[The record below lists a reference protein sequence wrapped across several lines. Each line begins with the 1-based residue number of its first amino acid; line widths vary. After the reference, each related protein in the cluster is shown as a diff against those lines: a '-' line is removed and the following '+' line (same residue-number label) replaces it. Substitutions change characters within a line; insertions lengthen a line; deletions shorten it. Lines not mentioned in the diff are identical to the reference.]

1 MRCRKNALNIELRWD
16 WSEFPSGE
24 KTKHPKEINSMWCKN
39 KEQLSVGKSHTL
51 PPRDWCH
58 DDARD
63 HYHDDMI
70 PLFMGEYPFVCLL
83 PLSLSLSTAFSS
95 YRKPYRFPVS
105 LCMMYWDVPCR
116 PQFNNDTV
124 TIFIPLQHTS
134 NNTCLY
140 RGCVCRCLCVC
151 ATGISV
157 MFADVIT
164 LPNEADEIFF
174 KYSDFAQRDSQFS
187 RMTLCYVNYAAIT

>member
-1 MRCRKNALNIELRWD
+1 MPQNIELWWD
-16 WSEFPSGE
+16 WSKFPSGE

-83 PLSLSLSTAFSS
+83 PLSPSLQLSAHTANRTVFRSRYVWCTEMCRTGLSSIMTLLLSS
-95 YRKPYRFPVS
+95 YHYNTPRTIPV
-105 LCMMYWDVPCR
+105 
-116 PQFNNDTV
+116 FTE
-124 TIFIPLQHTS
+124 
-134 NNTCLY
+134 
-140 RGCVCRCLCVC
+140 GVCRCLCVC